1 MYSRFDN
8 IHQKFILMNAEKV
21 LIGALSGLVAG
32 VAIGMLVAPAEG
44 RETRQKIADTADSL
58 KRKLRQLRG
67 VTADEL
73 DELKDIFERETEGLR
88 DDVRSRVLELI
99 KAAKEKGNHIK
110 ETALS

>member
-1 MYSRFDN
+1 MSAKN
-8 IHQKFILMNAEKV
+8 I

-32 VAIGMLVAPAEG
+32 VAIGVLVAPASGE
-44 RETRQKIADTADSL
+44 ETRQKISDTADNL

-73 DELKDIFERETEGLR
+73 DELKDIFERETEGLKA
-88 DDVRSRVLELI
+88 DVRTRVLDLI

-110 ETALS
+110 EQALS

>member
-1 MYSRFDN
+1 
-8 IHQKFILMNAEKV
+8 MNAQKI

-32 VAIGMLVAPAEG
+32 VAIGILVAPAEG
-44 RETRQKIADTADSL
+44 KETRQRISDTTESL

-88 DDVRSRVLELI
+88 DDVRTRVLKLI
-99 KAAKEKGNHIK
+99 RAAKDRGNHIK
-110 ETALS
+110 EEAMS

>member
-1 MYSRFDN
+1 
-8 IHQKFILMNAEKV
+8 MNAEKV

-32 VAIGMLVAPAEG
+32 VAIGILVAPAEG

-73 DELKDIFERETEGLR
+73 DELEATLR
-88 DDVRSRVLELI
+88 WEPLEDEI
-99 KAAKEKGNHIK
+99 RFWFCI
-110 ETALS
+110 TS